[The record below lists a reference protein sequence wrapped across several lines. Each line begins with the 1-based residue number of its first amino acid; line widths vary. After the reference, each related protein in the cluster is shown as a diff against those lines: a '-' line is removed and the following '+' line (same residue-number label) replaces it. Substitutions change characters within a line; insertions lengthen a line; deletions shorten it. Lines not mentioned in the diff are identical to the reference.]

1 MTFLLHFLDSFHPRT
16 KKERKPKLPSLFH
29 AYFLFYDIFRKLLIH
44 QLLIIGIRN
53 EFQRQIDVACM
64 AGFLPQVLDKFSC
77 WIYNEGIL
85 G

>member
-1 MTFLLHFLDSFHPRT
+1 MNNTIFD
-16 KKERKPKLPSLFH
+16 
-29 AYFLFYDIFRKLLIH
+29 DVFRKLLIH
-44 QLLIIGIRN
+44 QLLIVGIRN